1 MIFHTFIHLREAVAL
16 LAGHVV
22 DEPTD
27 NFKPEAHSPS
37 VYVISSSEA
46 ADLHCESTYCVV
58 VTVDDVAV
66 VIKYL
71 LSLNAVQVFSA

>member
-16 LAGHVV
+16 LVGHVV

-27 NFKPEAHSPS
+27 NFKLEAHSPS
-37 VYVISSSEA
+37 VYVISISEV
-46 ADLHCESTYCVV
+46 ADLHCESMYTVI

-66 VIKYL
+66 CSAYL
-71 LSLNAVQVFSA
+71 LSSNAVQVFSA